1 MAFNALFFFHKTMYK
16 KQDIEE
22 NWSFWQKLPQLLFV
36 LIANH
41 IIEVYL
47 CYLSMT
53 DSAIYAI
60 KAIAKKPNSSKK
72 VVDIMD
78 SDSMKRKLV
87 AFFIST
93 FILFLLFWYFISA
106 FCAVYKNTQKI
117 FIRDSAISFVTSLI
131 DPFLIFGFT
140 TILRKISLA
149 PCCRKKAK
157 FLYLLSDFIPIF

>member
-1 MAFNALFFFHKTMYK
+1 MYK

-36 LIANH
+36 LVANH
-41 IIEVYL
+41 LIEVYL

-53 DSAIYAI
+53 DSAVYAI
-60 KAIAKKPNSSKK
+60 KAISKKPNNSKK
-72 VVDIMD
+72 VIDIID
-78 SDSMKRKLV
+78 CMKCKLV

-106 FCAVYKNTQKI
+106 FCAVYKNTQGI

-131 DPFLIFGFT
+131 DPFLIFGLT

-149 PCCRKKAK
+149 PCCRKRAK
-157 FLYLLSDFIPIF
+157 CVYRISDFFPIF